1 MEFVLTGFIADT
13 GFRVFAF
20 DGIAADRTRTPYV
33 VRADL
38 ALIRAHGIMI
48 QDLPLLCRVLLD
60 RRDLEST
67 ERTVTFTEADMRAVA
82 GVRDAD
88 RDAAQRKKA
97 LRRIPPRRP
106 AAAAAAVATAGA
118 R

>member
-1 MEFVLTGFIADT
+1 MEFVLTGFTPDT

-20 DGIAADRTRTPYV
+20 DGIAADRTRTPFS

-38 ALIRAHGIMI
+38 ALIREHGIMI
-48 QDLPLLCRVLLD
+48 QDLPLLCRELLD
-60 RRDLEST
+60 RRDLAGT
-67 ERTVTFTEADMRAVA
+67 ERNVTFTEAEMRAVA

-88 RDAAQRKKA
+88 REAALRRKA

-106 AAAAAAVATAGA
+106 AVVVATAGSL
-118 R
+118 

>member
-1 MEFVLTGFIADT
+1 MEFVLTGFTRDT

-20 DGIAADRTRTPYV
+20 EGIAADRSRTAFS

-48 QDLPLLCRVLLD
+48 QDLPLLCRELLD
-60 RRDLEST
+60 RRDIADT
-67 ERTVTFTEADMRAVA
+67 EHNLTFTEAEMRAVA

-88 RDAAQRKKA
+88 REAAQRKKA

-106 AAAAAAVATAGA
+106 AAVGVAVATAGA